1 LADLLDKAAGHLG
14 VVLGAR
20 QEVDA
25 ELEPLWISAAR
36 VLDLVLDNA
45 DGLSSLAASK
55 STTVVLLEGWIDATS
70 ANGVHLGSHSM
81 LVESVS
87 NFPELRLKM
96 ELLGSGRNVDLTE
109 DEADAL

>member
-25 ELEPLWISAAR
+25 ELEPLWSSAAR

-45 DGLSSLAASK
+45 EGLSSLAASK
-55 STTVVLLEGWIDATS
+55 STTVVLLEG
-70 ANGVHLGSHSM
+70 
-81 LVESVS
+81 
-87 NFPELRLKM
+87 
-96 ELLGSGRNVDLTE
+96 
-109 DEADAL
+109 